1 VRVVTTIRASART
14 SPHCAALQHSALS
27 AAPEQNPYSLHVRAP
42 QQSQSDMQVEAAAEL
57 QACEQSQLGPIER
70 AKCGDSEEFFVPM
83 CGARVGFRFE
93 LRVLGVLGV
102 GGMTH
107 ALPSLMTNV
116 LPALPHAKRSAR
128 GVPMNA
134 EPEAAAVWVL
144 EST

>member
-1 VRVVTTIRASART
+1 M
-14 SPHCAALQHSALS
+14 LS
-27 AAPEQNPYSLHVRAP
+27 AAPEQKPYSLHVRAP

-57 QACEQSQLGPIER
+57 QPREEIQLGPIER
-70 AKCGDSEEFFVPM
+70 ANCGENEEFVPR
-83 CGARVGFRFE
+83 CGAQFGFRF
-93 LRVLGVLGV
+93 GLGV
-102 GGMTH
+102 GEMTH